1 MVFKCNQ
8 PKIENDHIQFEVDLI
23 EHSNR
28 LRDLSKFEHLKMI
41 KINDKNLSNRNR
53 NRSEALK
60 TEFKKVYILHPKK
73 LNDVRISGHW
83 WFPNTI
89 RTTVIL
95 EPENYE

>member
-1 MVFKCNQ
+1 MFKNNQ

-28 LRDLSKFEHLKMI
+28 LHDLSKFENLKMI

-53 NRSEALK
+53 NRSKVLK
-60 TEFKKVYILHPKK
+60 TEFKKIFILYPKK
-73 LNDVRISGHW
+73 LNDVKMSGHW
-83 WFPNTI
+83 WFPNII

-95 EPENYE
+95 EPSNQ